1 MLGSPFEAAA
11 ISALAL
17 LACAATPG
25 RRGAAGAGAGGVPT
39 GTTATS
45 GPAAGWG
52 APPTELARA
61 SLGAL
66 TATKWRLGNGLEV
79 VLLPDPAATSVCYM
93 TWFRVGSRNEDQAAG
108 ESGLA
113 HLFEHLMFTQTK
125 TTAANEFDHAME
137 AVGGSSNAMTYYDF
151 TAYVDDLPPAE
162 LAIAVHLEA
171 DRMVNLDLRRR
182 QVETERDVVAE
193 ERLASVE
200 DSVDGILDE
209 VMYGQAFKT
218 HPYRWPVIGSMKD
231 IKAFTQDK
239 AVAFYRRFYAP
250 NNAVLVIAGK
260 VDADAALEAVTAA
273 YGAIPPA
280 PALPRDDIQPERA
293 PLTEVRTTLTRP
305 VPADRLVLGFR
316 APALGAADRAAYEI
330 LNELLAGGPSSR
342 LHKKLVVESEWASS
356 VHGDVPPTRDPAL
369 YAVWIQMVKGHTA
382 EQAERIVIEAAAELA
397 AHPVSAAE
405 LGKAAAR
412 LESAFWQQLG
422 SSHGRAEALGE
433 FEIAAGD
440 FRGLFARGDEYRRVT
455 AVEVQQ
461 AAAAYLTT
469 GARSVV
475 IARPD
480 RGAGP

>member
-1 MLGSPFEAAA
+1 MLDSAFPTAA

-25 RRGAAGAGAGGVPT
+25 RRGGAAAGAATARGATNGAGAGA
-39 GTTATS
+39 
-45 GPAAGWG
+45 
-52 APPTELARA
+52 PPSEIARA

-66 TATKWRLGNGLEV
+66 TATKWRLENGLEV
-79 VLLPDPAATSVCYM
+79 VLLPDPSATSVSYM
-93 TWFRVGSRNEDQAAG
+93 TWFRVGSRNENVGAG

-125 TTAANEFDHAME
+125 NTAANEFDRALE
-137 AVGGSSNAMTYYDF
+137 EVGGSSNAMTYYDF
-151 TAYVDDLPPAE
+151 TAYVDDLPPSE
-162 LAIAVHLEA
+162 LPVAARLEA
-171 DRMVNLDLRRR
+171 DRMINLDLRKR

-200 DSVDGILDE
+200 DSVDGILEE
-209 VMYGQAFKT
+209 VMYQQAFKT

-231 IKAFTQDK
+231 IKAMTPAK

-260 VDADAALEAVTAA
+260 IDAPAVLETVAGA
-273 YGAIPPA
+273 YGAIAAA
-280 PALPRDDIQPERA
+280 PALPADDVKPERA
-293 PLTEVRTTLTRP
+293 PATLMRTTLTRP
-305 VPADRLVLGFR
+305 VPADRMVIGFP
-316 APALGAADRAAYEI
+316 APGLGAADRAAYEI
-330 LNELLAGGPSSR
+330 ANELLAGGPSSR
-342 LHKKLVVESEWASS
+342 LYRKLVVENAWASS
-356 VHGDVPPTRDPAL
+356 VHGDVAPTRDPGL
-369 YAVWIQMVKGHTA
+369 YAIWIQMAKGHGAEEA
-382 EQAERIVIEAAAELA
+382 EQRVIEATADLA
-397 AHPVSAAE
+397 ARPVSAAE

-440 FRGLFARGDEYRRVT
+440 FRRLFARGDEYARVT
-455 AVEVQQ
+455 AEDVQRV
-461 AAAAYLTT
+461 ASAYLAA

-475 IARPD
+475 IARP
-480 RGAGP
+480 GNGSSP